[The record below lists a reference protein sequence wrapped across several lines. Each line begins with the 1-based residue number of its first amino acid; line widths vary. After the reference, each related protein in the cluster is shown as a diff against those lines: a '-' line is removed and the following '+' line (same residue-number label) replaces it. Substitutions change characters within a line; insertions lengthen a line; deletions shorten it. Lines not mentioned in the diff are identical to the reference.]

1 MHKPV
6 AMALLIGSAAWT
18 MSWPANAGDWNGF
31 SVGIGGGYGMANTRI
46 DGSARVPD
54 SGLDAKTDGLPS
66 SGGLFTLSAGYDHR
80 LSQSLVAGAF
90 VDYDFSGIGAA
101 STYEVGNQIS
111 AGGRLGYLIS
121 PSTLFFSTFGYAH
134 TDATNPSVGFVFGDT
149 GDGKRSFD
157 GYFVGGGAE
166 TLIGGGFSVKAE
178 YRYTSFGSEG
188 DKLAFSPDE
197 SISSSSKPAIQTA
210 RVSLNYR
217 FGADEQ
223 GQDSGSPPAIAIT
236 SDWTSPYIGLG
247 GGAGT
252 ADTRVGSPD
261 EVGSTD
267 LGSDG
272 GLLFF
277 TAGYDYQL
285 NSRFVVGAFGDASFT
300 HFRYKSAF
308 GVTSDPESM
317 SETLDNNFR
326 NLLMIGGR
334 VGYLTSP
341 GTLIFV
347 SGGYANAGLG
357 DTRVSFNVSD
367 APGESVTLDG
377 QRFSGGF
384 VGGGIEAR
392 ITDALSLKAEY
403 RYIDFGS
410 EDMSMSAASI
420 PDVIF
425 ARTTFD
431 PTMQIG
437 MLSINWRFGAHSEPA
452 APLK

>member
-1 MHKPV
+1 
-6 AMALLIGSAAWT
+6 
-18 MSWPANAGDWNGF
+18 
-31 SVGIGGGYGMANTRI
+31 MANTRI
-46 DGSARVPD
+46 DGAARVLD
-54 SGLDAKTDGLPS
+54 SGLDATTDGLPS

-80 LSQSLVAGAF
+80 LSRSLVAGAF
-90 VDYDFSGIGAA
+90 VDYDFSDIGSP
-101 STYEVGNQIS
+101 STYEIGNQVS
-111 AGGRLGYLIS
+111 AGARLGYLIS

-149 GDGKRSFD
+149 GEGKRGFD

-197 SISSSSKPAIQTA
+197 SISSSSKPTIQTA

-223 GQDSGSPPAIAIT
+223 SQGTGSPSTIT
-236 SDWTSPYIGLG
+236 SGWTSPYLGLG

-252 ADTRVGSPD
+252 ADTTVGSPGA
-261 EVGSTD
+261 VGTTH

-285 NSRFVVGAFGDASFT
+285 NSHFVVGAFGDAGFT
-300 HFRYKSAF
+300 HFRYKSTF
-308 GVTSDPESM
+308 GITSDPESL
-317 SETLDNNFR
+317 SETLHNNFR

-334 VGYLTSP
+334 LGYLTSP
-341 GTLIFV
+341 GTLVFV

-357 DTRVSFNVSD
+357 DTSVSYNPSD

-384 VGGGIEAR
+384 IGGGIESR

-403 RYIDFGS
+403 RYVDFGS

-437 MLSINWRFGAHSEPA
+437 MLSINWRFGAHSERA